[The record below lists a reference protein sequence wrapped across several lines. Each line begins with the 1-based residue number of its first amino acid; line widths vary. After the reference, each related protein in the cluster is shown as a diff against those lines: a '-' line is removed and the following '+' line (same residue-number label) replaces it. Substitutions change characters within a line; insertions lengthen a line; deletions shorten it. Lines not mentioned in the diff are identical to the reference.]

1 MFGESLGGE
10 GKEYQVLFF
19 KILKE
24 ITKTKLPKNYKKKLK
39 LILVIDFF

>member
-10 GKEYQVLFF
+10 GKEYQVLQ
-19 KILKE
+19 KKNL
-24 ITKTKLPKNYKKKLK
+24 ITKTKLQKNYKKKKK